1 MKTITN
7 FLFLLVAAV
16 CFVACEKDGDKIYLN
31 SIEAGDLM
39 ASESEV
45 VLSQDNSKD
54 IVLSL
59 AWTRDN
65 LAVSDPN
72 VSVPDL
78 ITMSLQASTASDF
91 SSAVVESV
99 ETSLSKVYTGADL
112 NTVAKN
118 LGATPDVANTFYFRL
133 MSKTGSNMEPVY
145 SNTVT
150 VSVTPYTIDMS
161 VGYVLDTKQADTG
174 LTLYSAASNGDYV
187 GFMGVSGWYNYY
199 LKEGDGTIWGNDG
212 VTGTAFLMSSE
223 NDSDKRWN
231 FWFPGR
237 SGCYYVDVNT
247 SKKVWSA
254 LYIPSLTVAGDVAG
268 EMTFDRA
275 NVKWTLTFNAAQAG
289 NVNLKVSGI
298 GRLYDYSTGTE
309 KSDTDEN
316 PGIETPVGFVQSGE
330 NLTFGGQAGDITV
343 NVATAGECT
352 LVIDL
357 SNPKQWKAEVTSG
370 SSEPE
375 PVRETLYMLGIS
387 EGEDSWTFDNHLRL
401 YDEDNLGYAGVADV
415 NSPWGYQIAIEDG
428 NWGDVYKL
436 GEGDANAGTL
446 AFGTEN
452 NIPAPDGGLYFFD
465 VSLKALTY
473 KLTALGSEIY
483 VAVLNKLED
492 ETWTFEPL
500 PAATTAGVFSG
511 SITITQP
518 SAWGFK
524 IYLFDNN
531 WDYVYG
537 GNGGKLYYK
546 GNGITDDATLA
557 PGTYTLTVD
566 LIHATYTIE

>member
-72 VSVPDL
+72 VSTPDL
-78 ITMSLQASTASDF
+78 ITMTLQASTASDF

-112 NTVAKN
+112 NTVA
-118 LGATPDVANTFYFRL
+118 
-133 MSKTGSNMEPVY
+133 
-145 SNTVT
+145 
-150 VSVTPYTIDMS
+150 VTPYTIDMS

-254 LYIPSLTVAGDVAG
+254 LYIPSLTVAGDVRPCECEVDAY
-268 EMTFDRA
+268 FQCCASR
-275 NVKWTLTFNAAQAG
+275 KC
-289 NVNLKVSGI
+289 
-298 GRLYDYSTGTE
+298 
-309 KSDTDEN
+309 KSES
-316 PGIETPVGFVQSGE
+316 FRYRQ
-330 NLTFGGQAGDITV
+330 
-343 NVATAGECT
+343 
-352 LVIDL
+352 
-357 SNPKQWKAEVTSG
+357 
-370 SSEPE
+370 
-375 PVRETLYMLGIS
+375 
-387 EGEDSWTFDNHLRL
+387 
-401 YDEDNLGYAGVADV
+401 
-415 NSPWGYQIAIEDG
+415 
-428 NWGDVYKL
+428 
-436 GEGDANAGTL
+436 
-446 AFGTEN
+446 
-452 NIPAPDGGLYFFD
+452 
-465 VSLKALTY
+465 
-473 KLTALGSEIY
+473 
-483 VAVLNKLED
+483 
-492 ETWTFEPL
+492 
-500 PAATTAGVFSG
+500 
-511 SITITQP
+511 TI
-518 SAWGFK
+518 
-524 IYLFDNN
+524 
-531 WDYVYG
+531 
-537 GNGGKLYYK
+537 
-546 GNGITDDATLA
+546 
-557 PGTYTLTVD
+557 
-566 LIHATYTIE
+566 